1 MEQSILCKYTVHQ
14 SVTKKYTRPLAA
26 SKASDAHTL
35 IEPRVVRIS
44 VTDPDATDSSSDEEG
59 GYFFG
64 RQRVKRYV
72 NQVNIEASCKSAVA
86 PNPRKRPAGEASACR
101 RPVKVSSTNNG
112 RKFRGVRQRPWGK
125 WAAEIRDPARRVRV
139 WLGTFDTAEEAAM
152 VYDNAAIKI
161 RGPDALTNF
170 VTPPPREKPDE
181 AEVAVKTEM
190 NVVVKSEASGSGY
203 DSGDES
209 HRLPSPTSVLQFRS
223 NCSEE
228 TEAQGAS
235 EREKESEAEAAEG
248 EDVSRECEGE
258 SSLSDEKEDYFGFDM
273 AKEDYFGFDMPDWE
287 QVFDFSTPEPEYS
300 LLLEEAP
307 PFLGETTAM
316 IAEED
321 FKADT
326 MIVGGPE
333 LDLDLEKSFLPS
345 TLCQMDDFF
354 QDILSG
360 SDPLVVL

>member
-1 MEQSILCKYTVHQ
+1 MKQSILCKYTVHE
-14 SVTKKYTRPLAA
+14 SVTKKYTKPVAA
-26 SKASDAHTL
+26 NKASDARCPF
-35 IEPRVVRIS
+35 EPRVVRIS

-59 GYFFG
+59 EFCFS

-72 NQVNIEASCKSAVA
+72 NQVNIEPSCKGAVTS
-86 PNPRKRPAGEASACR
+86 NPRKRLAGETQACR

-152 VYDNAAIKI
+152 VYDNAAIRI

-170 VTPPPREKPDE
+170 VIPPQREKLE
-181 AEVAVKTEM
+181 GAEVAVKPEI

-228 TEAQGAS
+228 TEPQKAS
-235 EREKESEAEAAEG
+235 EPEKESEAETEAAEV
-248 EDVSRECEGE
+248 EDVLRECEGE
-258 SSLSDEKEDYFGFDM
+258 TSQSDEKVDLFALDMPKEDYFGFDL
-273 AKEDYFGFDMPDWE
+273 PNWE

-300 LLLEEAP
+300 LLFEEP
-307 PFLGETTAM
+307 PAFLGETTTM
-316 IAEED
+316 LAEED
-321 FKADT
+321 FRVEDLLAGDS
-326 MIVGGPE
+326 E
-333 LDLDLEKSFLPS
+333 LEVEKSFSPS
-345 TLCQMDDFF
+345 NLCQMDDYF
-354 QDILSG
+354 QDMLSG

>member
-1 MEQSILCKYTVHQ
+1 MEQSILCKYTIHE
-14 SVTKKYTRPLAA
+14 SVTKKYTKPVAA
-26 SKASDAHTL
+26 NKASDVHCPF
-35 IEPRVVRIS
+35 EPRVVRIS

-59 GYFFG
+59 EFCFS

-72 NQVNIEASCKSAVA
+72 NQVNIEPSCKSAVTS
-86 PNPRKRPAGEASACR
+86 NPRKRPAGETQACR

-170 VTPPPREKPDE
+170 VTPPPREKQEE
-181 AEVAVKTEM
+181 AEVAVKPEI

-223 NCSEE
+223 NCSQE
-228 TEAQGAS
+228 TEPQKAS
-235 EREKESEAEAAEG
+235 EPEKESEAAEG
-248 EDVSRECEGE
+248 EDVFRECEVE
-258 SSLSDEKEDYFGFDM
+258 TCQSDEKVDLLGFDM
-273 AKEDYFGFDMPDWE
+273 PKEDYYGFDMPDWE
-287 QVFDFSTPEPEYS
+287 QMFDFSTPEPEYS
-300 LLLEEAP
+300 LLFEEPP
-307 PFLGETTAM
+307 PFLGETTTAM
-316 IAEED
+316 LAEED
-321 FKADT
+321 FR
-326 MIVGGPE
+326 VGDLLVGDSE
-333 LDLDLEKSFLPS
+333 LEVENSFSPS
-345 TLCQMDDFF
+345 NLCQVDDYF

>member
-1 MEQSILCKYTVHQ
+1 MEQSILCKYTVHE
-14 SVTKKYTRPLAA
+14 SVTKKYTKPVAA
-26 SKASDAHTL
+26 NKASDIHGPF
-35 IEPRVVRIS
+35 EPRVV
-44 VTDPDATDSSSDEEG
+44 
-59 GYFFG
+59 
-64 RQRVKRYV
+64 
-72 NQVNIEASCKSAVA
+72 NIEPSCKSAVTS
-86 PNPRKRPAGEASACR
+86 NPRKRPAGETQACR

-125 WAAEIRDPARRVRV
+125 WAAEIRDPVRRVRV

-170 VTPPPREKPDE
+170 GTPPSREKPEE
-181 AEVAVKTEM
+181 AEVAVKPEI

-228 TEAQGAS
+228 TEPQKAT
-235 EREKESEAEAAEG
+235 EPEKESEAETEAAEV
-248 EDVSRECEGE
+248 EDVFRECEGE
-258 SSLSDEKEDYFGFDM
+258 TSQSDEKVDL
-273 AKEDYFGFDMPDWE
+273 FGFDMPNWE

-300 LLLEEAP
+300 LLFEEPP
-307 PFLGETTAM
+307 PFLGETAM
-316 IAEED
+316 LAEED
-321 FKADT
+321 FRVEDLL
-326 MIVGGPE
+326 VGDSE
-333 LDLDLEKSFLPS
+333 LELEKSFSPS
-345 TLCQMDDFF
+345 NLCQMDDYF

-360 SDPLVVL
+360 SDPLVLL